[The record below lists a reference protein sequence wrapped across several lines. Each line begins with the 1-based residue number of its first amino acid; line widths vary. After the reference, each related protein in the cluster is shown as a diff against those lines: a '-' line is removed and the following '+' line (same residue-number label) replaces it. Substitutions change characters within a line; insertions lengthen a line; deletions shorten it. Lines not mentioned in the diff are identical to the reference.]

1 MNAWTVTKWALLVIA
16 ALGLAVGLARVFS
29 GPEDA
34 WVRDAQGNW
43 VEHGHPAGP
52 PPASD
57 YRPPWTERVLPWVIL
72 GLAVAG
78 LVGGALV
85 SRRRPASREEL
96 SRDVR
101 FWGTLSIATF
111 VVGMLT
117 LLGLVALVVAGTVL
131 RLDRLSDLGM
141 AIGVAALISLLGF
154 LSLAGLQALGIKKL
168 LEAHYDLKRATGLLQ
183 DTLERRRAGDA

>member
-29 GPEDA
+29 GPEDG

-57 YRPPWTERVLPWVIL
+57 YRPSPAQRVLPWAVLGIFALGAVASWLFSARASSSRDRLGQGVRLFGAVSVLAGALALSLGL
-72 GLAVAG
+72 GLAAAVPSG
-78 LVGGALV
+78 LGRVFEQATTVVLV
-85 SRRRPASREEL
+85 L
-96 SRDVR
+96 I
-101 FWGTLSIATF
+101 GL
-111 VVGMLT
+111 MLF
-117 LLGLVALVVAGTVL
+117 LGLLCA
-131 RLDRLSDLGM
+131 
-141 AIGVAALISLLGF
+141 
-154 LSLAGLQALGIKKL
+154 QAYAVKKV
-168 LEAHYDLKRATGLLQ
+168 LEAHYDLKRATALLQ